1 MPPGS
6 IDPSHVLLA
15 TGVHKDIAKSSIR
28 MTIGEDITK
37 EEADYAVDELKAV
50 VERLR
55 SMSPEYAE
63 YIASQS

>member
-1 MPPGS
+1 VP
-6 IDPSHVLLA
+6 
-15 TGVHKDIAKSSIR
+15 KDIAKSSIR